1 MNISLFRLI
10 AIMSGFMGLVCGFL
24 SLLPYLDGIAF
35 FVLICFSA
43 VIVMGL
49 LMKSTILR
57 IESTAEGIT
66 IGAIIGFISYIAFSV
81 IYLPLIIISARV
93 FHYSPNYSIAIF
105 ASHANLFILL
115 VISVFI
121 AIVSATINAFTG
133 FLVYYITELFKN
145 MNNR

>member
-10 AIMSGFMGLVCGFL
+10 AIMSGFIGLVCGFL

-35 FVLICFSA
+35 FVLICFAA

-66 IGAIIGFISYIAFSV
+66 IGAIIGFISYIAFSI